1 MKKVRD
7 SNIELLRIFAML
19 GVVILHYNNVTMGGG
34 LQHVP
39 TGSVNQMLLLALEGL
54 FICAVNLFVLITGYF
69 SCTSRR
75 ADPVK
80 AVALLLQVSV
90 FRLLPYFWKLLNGDM
105 FTTIG
110 LIHTLLPD
118 NYFVVLY
125 VAVFLLSPFINQ
137 MLRNLSKSQLK
148 TLLIVS
154 LLLFSFWPTLLD
166 SIAVHTG
173 YHFVGLCTLGT
184 NGSGQGYTFVNFAL
198 MYLIG
203 ASLRLLD
210 IRIKKRYSLSGIIL
224 LSALLA
230 LAGKFTNVDQY
241 AWAYCNPLVIA
252 LAVAIFLLFREFTI
266 RSRVITFL
274 AKGSFTCFLLHMF
287 FLPHYRIPQA
297 VQSSA
302 LFLIGIYSPP
312 SLFIYFALWHI

>member
-1 MKKVRD
+1 M
-7 SNIELLRIFAML
+7 
-19 GVVILHYNNVTMGGG
+19 
-34 LQHVP
+34 
-39 TGSVNQMLLLALEGL
+39 
-54 FICAVNLFVLITGYF
+54 
-69 SCTSRR
+69 
-75 ADPVK
+75 
-80 AVALLLQVSV
+80 
-90 FRLLPYFWKLLNGDM
+90 
-105 FTTIG
+105 
-110 LIHTLLPD
+110 
-118 NYFVVLY
+118 
-125 VAVFLLSPFINQ
+125 
-137 MLRNLSKSQLK
+137 
-148 TLLIVS
+148 
-154 LLLFSFWPTLLD
+154 LD

-266 RSRVITFL
+266 RSRVINFL

-302 LFLIGIYSPP
+302 LFLIGHILFTTITIYLLCFVAYLIYDFLSKPIIRLIDL
-312 SLFIYFALWHI
+312 LFQKMKLTILVEEASAEKE